1 LLALGYADGAASS
14 TRRELG
20 INKPG
25 QHAYF
30 VRMRSIFPIV
40 LFAMFLA
47 AASAGSA
54 PSWAQSVLDG
64 LSFEKKLTLAKAGD
78 EEAQIAVA
86 EAYLAGTEAK
96 ASRIEAAKWFRAAAQ
111 QGNPEGEFRLAR
123 LLHEGGDGVKKS
135 PELAVPLY
143 QSAADQSA
151 EIALKWYAKA
161 AEQGFATAQNNLG
174 MLHLNGKGTARDF
187 QQAYRWFEKAAAQG
201 DGWGLNNQ
209 AGMLEMGWGVPQD
222 RQGALA
228 LYGRAAEAGIAVA
241 RDNQARLAAQLD
253 GNKAATPAD

>member
-1 LLALGYADGAASS
+1 MLTLGYADGAAIS

-25 QHAYF
+25 RHAYF
-30 VRMRSIFPIV
+30 VPMRAIFQIV
-40 LFAMFLA
+40 LLAMFLA
-47 AASAGSA
+47 AASAGFT

-86 EAYLAGTEAK
+86 EAYLAGTEAR

-111 QGNPEGEFRLAR
+111 QDNPEGEFRLAR

-143 QSAADQSA
+143 QSAADKGHAAAQNWLGYCHERGMGVAQSA
-151 EIALKWYAKA
+151 EIALKWYTKS

-187 QQAYRWFEKAAAQG
+187 QQAYSWFEKAAAQG
-201 DGWGLNNQ
+201 DGWGLNN
-209 AGMLEMGWGVPQD
+209 
-222 RQGALA
+222 
-228 LYGRAAEAGIAVA
+228 
-241 RDNQARLAAQLD
+241 
-253 GNKAATPAD
+253 